1 MPIAANCTLC
11 YKATAYNLMTFAYS
25 FICLRQHGTLSS
37 FLVFFALRA
46 KKHQERE
53 EFACV
58 SERRKSIT
66 TATQGHDMPG
76 TNTQ

>member
-11 YKATAYNLMTFAYS
+11 YKATTYNLMTFAYS

-37 FLVFFALRA
+37 FLVFFARSA
-46 KKHQERE
+46 KITKRE

-58 SERRKSIT
+58 SERPKSIT

>member
-46 KKHQERE
+46 K
-53 EFACV
+53 
-58 SERRKSIT
+58 
-66 TATQGHDMPG
+66 
-76 TNTQ
+76 NTKKEKNLLA